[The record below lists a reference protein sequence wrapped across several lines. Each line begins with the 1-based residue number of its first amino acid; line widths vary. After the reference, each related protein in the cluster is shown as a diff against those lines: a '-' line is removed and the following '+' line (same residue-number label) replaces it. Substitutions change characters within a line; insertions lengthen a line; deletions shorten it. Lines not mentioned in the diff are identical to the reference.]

1 MPPKSATEVAFAA
14 LTPPPAAAVLVD
26 VEDVGGEQA
35 AIPTAARAAT
45 DNAAYLIEVLL
56 TRGTFQP

>member
-1 MPPKSATEVAFAA
+1 V
-14 LTPPPAAAVLVD
+14 VLVD
-26 VEDVGGEQA
+26 VEDGGGEQA
-35 AIPTAARAAT
+35 AMPTAARAAT